1 MEKSKRDS
9 GLTRLEPIGGDRNNA
24 AFWVLEDDE
33 LGKKE
38 DSNAILIAQAAG
50 AGGGW
55 GCNDD
60 YNDDDDDNNT
70 SDEED
75 EDAKRSL
82 TPTTTKMRGSDV
94 LRVSE
99 KEWIVLDADS
109 VRENIIPGLNKR
121 GYREGKLW
129 MQLQKR
135 FGAKKEGSEEER
147 KDNMEVE
154 EHEKEITP
162 WDVTEEHELIGSR
175 SIRKRSWTPRK
186 NLPSLCFSK
195 FSTIFLKWRMRHMEM
210 QVVITSSTRERMP
223 FALWPCN
230 QDRQKTMRLL

>member
-1 MEKSKRDS
+1 M
-9 GLTRLEPIGGDRNNA
+9 TRLEPIGGDRNNA

-154 EHEKEITP
+154 EHEK
-162 WDVTEEHELIGSR
+162 
-175 SIRKRSWTPRK
+175 
-186 NLPSLCFSK
+186 
-195 FSTIFLKWRMRHMEM
+195 
-210 QVVITSSTRERMP
+210 
-223 FALWPCN
+223 
-230 QDRQKTMRLL
+230 